1 VKVVGVGC
9 APGMLTEEAVRILGE
24 ARKVYGSRRAIE
36 IARGAIPRTCE
47 VHEIRDYSTLSI
59 PGDAVLLSTG
69 DPMLAG
75 LGDRG
80 GEIIPGISSL
90 QLAFA
95 RLRLPLARVA
105 VVDGHARDAPQAIAS
120 VVEEVRRGKIVF
132 LLPDP
137 SFPLEALART
147 LREEGIPCPEGPP
160 APLDDPCSVPRSPTL
175 QRGPCPP
182 EQEEMLRTSSTPRDS
197 PGSFG
202 SRVSLLDQG
211 SCTIALCEDL
221 GYPAERITT
230 GTPDAPPAA
239 RSRLFSLVIGRF

>member
-9 APGMLTEEAVRILGE
+9 APGMLTMEAIRVLRGAVR
-24 ARKVYGSRRAIE
+24 AYGSRRAIE
-36 IARGAIPRTCE
+36 IAREALPRSCE
-47 VHEIRDYSTLSI
+47 VHEIRDYSSLEI
-59 PGDAVLLSTG
+59 PDDAVLLSTG

-80 GEIIPGISSL
+80 GEVVPGISSL

-95 RLRLPLARVA
+95 RLRLPLARVS
-105 VVDGHARDAPQAIAS
+105 VVDGHGRDTTPAIREA
-120 VVEEVRRGKIVF
+120 VEELRRGKIVF

-137 SFPLEALART
+137 SFPLEILAGA
-147 LREEGIPCPEGPP
+147 LREAGISCPEGPP
-160 APLDDPCSVPRSPTL
+160 APLDDPC
-175 QRGPCPP
+175 
-182 EQEEMLRTSSTPRDS
+182 
-197 PGSFG
+197 
-202 SRVSLLDQG
+202 SLLDQG

-230 GTPDAPPAA
+230 GTPDAPPAV

>member
-9 APGMLTEEAVRILGE
+9 APGMLTEEVVRILGE

-137 SFPLEALART
+137 SFPLEALALA

-160 APLDDPCSVPRSPTL
+160 APLDDPCSVPRSPT
-175 QRGPCPP
+175 
-182 EQEEMLRTSSTPRDS
+182 PRDS
-197 PGSFG
+197 PLSFG

>member
-80 GEIIPGISSL
+80 GEVIPGISSL

-137 SFPLEALART
+137 SFPLEALARA

-160 APLDDPCSVPRSPTL
+160 APV

-182 EQEEMLRTSSTPRDS
+182 GQEEPLRASSTPRDS

-211 SCTIALCEDL
+211 SCTIALFEDL

-230 GTPDAPPAA
+230 GTPDTPPAA